1 MIAAIA
7 VLHVKEGMAAEFEAA
22 FAKLAAAVRAG
33 EPGNRVYQLTRPQ
46 GQSTIYKVLEIYDS
60 PEAVQAHRD
69 SAHFKELGAPLGP
82 LLSARTEVER
92 LDVV

>member
-1 MIAAIA
+1 MGAKLQLGQARVEA
-7 VLHVKEGMAAEFEAA
+7 PLGHQFGMAPFLDDAA
-22 FAKLAAAVRAG
+22 
-33 EPGNRVYQLTRPQ
+33 
-46 GQSTIYKVLEIYDS
+46 
-60 PEAVQAHRD
+60 AVQAHRD